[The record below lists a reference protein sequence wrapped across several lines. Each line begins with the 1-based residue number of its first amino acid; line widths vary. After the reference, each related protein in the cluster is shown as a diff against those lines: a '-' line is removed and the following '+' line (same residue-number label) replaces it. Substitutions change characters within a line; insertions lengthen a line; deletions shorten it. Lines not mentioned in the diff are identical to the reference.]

1 MKSNFRLPGPTPIPP
16 QVYAAMQRE
25 MVSHR
30 SAEFSAFYVD
40 LLARLRRIH
49 RTESDVL
56 VWPGSGSAGWE
67 IAVTNFLSPGDEV
80 VAMVAGAFGDRFAYV
95 GDKLGLVVHRVDLR
109 WGSAIY
115 PEMVRSALEAHP
127 GARAIF
133 LTHNETSTGVTH
145 PIAELVA
152 IARDRGVLTFVDG
165 VSSVAGLPVNFDE
178 WDIDYLFTGSQKAW
192 MCPPGVTI
200 AAIGPRAWEA
210 YERSTFPKFFWDAR
224 ATRDAARE
232 GHTPTTSPIT
242 LDYALEAAAQMIED
256 EGWRTSLLATL
267 RSANRPG
274 PASKRLVSNS
284 LPNLASNRTPSPQCN
299 CRRVIPA
306 RRLPGNCST
315 TMASPLPAVRR
326 ISRIPSS
333 ESVTWG
339 GSTQTTSRLRSPPS
353 ARCSASLER
362 FGGSPEI
369 RKHAL
374 Y

>member
-232 GHTPTTSPIT
+232 GHAPTTSPIT

-256 EGWRTSLLATL
+256 EGLENVFARHAALGEQTRAGIEAIGLELVAE
-267 RSANRPG
+267 PG
-274 PASKRLVSNS
+274 FESNTVT
-284 LPNLASNRTPSPQCN
+284 AVQ
-299 CRRVIPA
+299 
-306 RRLPGNCST
+306 
-315 TMASPLPAVRR
+315 LPAGYSSKKVARQLFDDYGVTVAGGQAHLADSIIRIGHMGWVDSDDITAALAAVRA
-326 ISRIPSS
+326 
-333 ESVTWG
+333 VLG
-339 GSTQTTSRLRSPPS
+339 
-353 ARCSASLER
+353 
-362 FGGSPEI
+362 
-369 RKHAL
+369 
-374 Y
+374 